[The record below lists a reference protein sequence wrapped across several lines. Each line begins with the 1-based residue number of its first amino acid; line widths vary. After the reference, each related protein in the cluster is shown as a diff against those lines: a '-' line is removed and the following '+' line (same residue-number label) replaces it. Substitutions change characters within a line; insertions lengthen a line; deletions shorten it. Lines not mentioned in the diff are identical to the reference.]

1 MAKTKLYEV
10 ELQASQ
16 ESGAKKTMWRAGREF
31 EVKVAQVLEL
41 TKEEVEVF
49 ENDKR
54 FKLSE
59 TDGTSRQ
66 EDESESSS
74 DSEEDSS
81 TSTDES
87 SEEDDSSED
96 SDSEDSSSDEAE
108 ENSDDS
114 TEDESSDEDE
124 QVTEDELTVDGL
136 VRDNS
141 RAELNALALESG
153 IENPEAL
160 SGKPEV
166 AQAIVDAKARQADES
181 TEDESE
187 ATS

>member
-59 TDGTSRQ
+59 TDGTSSQ
-66 EDESESSS
+66 EDESDSSS
-74 DSEEDSS
+74 SSEEDSS
-81 TSTDES
+81 DSGDGS
-87 SEEDDSSED
+87 SEDDDSTED
-96 SDSEDSSSDEAE
+96 SDSEDSSSDETE

-114 TEDESSDEDE
+114 TEDESDDSSDEDE
-124 QVTEDELTVDGL
+124 VTVDGL
-136 VRDNS
+136 VKDNS